1 MKKLKRRYIFPAC
14 AVSGALTGMTVSYIL
29 PSGFEYFT
37 MIPFFIVLLL
47 VSEGELPENHPVRG
61 GHPVWGVISRGI
73 FMGFSYFY
81 PFYLVVWHWLLTMY
95 PLDFTGMSSGAAL
108 AAILIAWLGLPLL
121 QTCVAMLWA
130 PVCLFISRS
139 TASRGNSLGKRGL
152 KLLFPLLSGCVYIFF
167 EWTETLTWAGV
178 PWGRLAIGQ
187 AYTPI
192 FIQSASLFGSYV
204 ISLVVVLVN
213 AYIALGILAFAHSEK
228 KRAAISGGVAAAV
241 FTSNLLVGAVILAAR
256 EADEAEDAV
265 TFAAIQGNVSS
276 REKWSEDWYFEDYA
290 ELYSELSIEA
300 AEAGAD
306 VILWTETSL
315 PYSINIHSYMTEYLE
330 ELADEC
336 DAVLLATAFWREV
349 DEDGES
355 ITYNTVIKVTPDE
368 GIDTENIYFKRRL
381 VPFGEFVPYE
391 NLIKVIF
398 PPLTE
403 LGMFGSS
410 ITTGDE
416 ATIIPT
422 EYGNIGALVCFDSI
436 YENLARSSVL
446 AGAEIITIS
455 TNDSWFGD
463 SAALYQHTAQAIL
476 RAVENDRWV
485 VRAGNTGYTCVI
497 SPSGEIINDTE
508 INERTFIISEVY
520 SRDTTTLYTATG
532 NILVFAAAL
541 ASLAA
546 VTDGCVRMRC
556 ELKERKN
563 KSEETA

>member
-1 MKKLKRRYIFPAC
+1 MKKLKRRYIFPTC

-37 MIPFFIVLLL
+37 MIPLFIVLFLI
-47 VSEGELPENHPVRG
+47 SEGGLPEGHPVR
-61 GHPVWGVISRGI
+61 GVISRGI
-73 FMGFSYFY
+73 FVGFSYFY
-81 PFYLVVWHWLLTMY
+81 PFYLVVWYWLLTMY

-108 AAILIAWLGLPLL
+108 AAILIAWLGLPLI
-121 QTCVAMLWA
+121 QAAVAMLWA

-139 TASRGNSLGKRGL
+139 LASRGKRGL
-152 KLLFPLLSGCVYIFF
+152 KLLFPLLAGCVYIFF

-192 FIQSASLFGSYV
+192 FIQSASLFGSYF
-204 ISLVVVLVN
+204 ISLVIVLVN
-213 AYIALGILAFAHSEK
+213 AYIALGILAFARSEK
-228 KRAAISGGVAAAV
+228 KRAAVSGGVAAAV
-241 FTSNLLVGAVILAAR
+241 FASNLLAGAVILAAR
-256 EADEAEDAV
+256 EEDDEEDAV

-336 DAVLLATAFWREV
+336 DAVLLATAFWREL
-349 DEDGES
+349 DEEGEN
-355 ITYNTVIKVTPDE
+355 ITYNTVIKVTPE
-368 GIDTENIYFKRRL
+368 VGIDTENIYRKRRL

-410 ITTGDE
+410 ITTGEE
-416 ATIIPT
+416 ATVIPT

-520 SRDTTTLYTATG
+520 ARDTTTLYTMTG

-541 ASLAA
+541 AALAA
-546 VTDGCVRMRC
+546 VIDGCVRVRR
-556 ELKERKN
+556 ELEERKN